1 METIDIALASD
12 AAYFPGL
19 LVTAASIARTASR
32 DALLRFNVLDGG
44 IGGENVRLLRERLS
58 LEHPHAELRI
68 FPVDDARFQT
78 LRAWNGSGRMA
89 YARLLVPDLLPEAEF
104 AIYCDVDFL
113 WTADVAELWE
123 LRDESVSVRARR
135 EANAATLARE
145 ERWFAANGIRFDSS
159 KYVCSGLM
167 IMNLRLFR
175 ERGISGALLDFL
187 AAHGDV
193 QYVDQTAVNAVV
205 DDIGMLPGRWG
216 AFAWQYDAGAAG
228 KGSAIHFAGSA
239 PWKCGWWT
247 QALTDAHEAWYRLYG
262 DLVRLDWRAARRR
275 FLPWRQIAS
284 RRATWIIVRHAAL
297 RIPFFLL
304 LRLLRRGC
312 YIPELKEM
320 AK

>member
-1 METIDIALASD
+1 METIDIVLASD

-19 LVTAASIARTASR
+19 LVTAASLARAASR
-32 DALLRFNVLDGG
+32 DVRLRFNVLDGG
-44 IGGENVRLLRERLS
+44 IGVENVSLLRKRLS
-58 LEHPHAELRI
+58 LEHPHAELRT

-89 YARLLVPDLLPEAEF
+89 YARLLVPGLLLEAEF

-113 WTADVAELWE
+113 WMADVAELWE
-123 LRDESVSVRARR
+123 LRDKSLSVQACR
-135 EANAATLARE
+135 ETSIATLVRE
-145 ERWFAANGIRFDSS
+145 ERWFAANGIRFDRS

-167 IMNLRLFR
+167 IMNLSLFR
-175 ERGISGALLDFL
+175 ERGISSALLDFL

-205 DDIGMLPGRWG
+205 SDIGILPERWG
-216 AFAWQYDAGAAG
+216 VFAWQYDDSAAVEG
-228 KGSAIHFAGSA
+228 CAIHFAGSA
-239 PWKCGWWT
+239 PWKHGWWT
-247 QALTDAHEAWYRLYG
+247 QALTDAHEAWYRFYG
-262 DLVRLDWRAARRR
+262 DFVGLDWRTARRR
-275 FLPWRQIAS
+275 FLPWRQIAA
-284 RRATWIIVRHAAL
+284 RRATWIVVHHAVL
-297 RIPFFLL
+297 RLPFFLI

>member
-19 LVTAASIARTASR
+19 LVTTVSLARAASR
-32 DALLRFNVLDGG
+32 DVQLRFNVLDGG
-44 IGGENVRLLRERLS
+44 IGVENERLLRERLS
-58 LEHPHAELRI
+58 SGHPHTELRM
-68 FPVDDARFQT
+68 FPVDDARFQSF
-78 LRAWNGSGRMA
+78 RAWNGTGRMT
-89 YARLLVPDLLPEAEF
+89 YARLILPELLKDADF
-104 AIYCDVDFL
+104 VVYCDVDFL
-113 WTADVAELWE
+113 WMADVAELWE

-167 IMNLRLFR
+167 SMNLRLFR

-193 QYVDQTAVNAVV
+193 QYVDQTAVNAVIS
-205 DDIGMLPGRWG
+205 DIGILPGRWG
-216 AFAWQYDAGAAG
+216 AFAWQYDAGAALEG
-228 KGSAIHFAGSA
+228 CAVHFAGSA
-239 PWKCGWWT
+239 PWKYGWWT

-262 DLVRLDWRAARRR
+262 DLVGLDWRAARRR
-275 FLPWRQIAS
+275 FLPRRQIAA

-297 RIPFFLL
+297 RIPFFML